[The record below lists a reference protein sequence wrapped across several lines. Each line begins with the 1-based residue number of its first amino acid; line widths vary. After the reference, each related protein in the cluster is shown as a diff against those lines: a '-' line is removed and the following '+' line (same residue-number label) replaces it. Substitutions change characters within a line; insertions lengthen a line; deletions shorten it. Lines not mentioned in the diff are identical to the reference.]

1 MILDLPDTT
10 TTEVTKALVRLRDEG
25 GAVALGRVL
34 TLVIDADAGDV
45 EDAVAIANDV
55 SREHPAR
62 VIVLARDASRTTSR
76 LDAQIRVGGE
86 DRKSVV

>member
-10 TTEVTKALVRLRDEG
+10 TTEVTKTLVRLRDEG

-34 TLVIDADAGDV
+34 TLVIDADVGDV

-55 SREHPAR
+55 SREHPVHPAILSSPWR
-62 VIVLARDASRTTSR
+62 STSP
-76 LDAQIRVGGE
+76 
-86 DRKSVV
+86 